1 MHALRVSA
9 RREVVQRESVRA
21 RKPKDVAAL
30 VDSFRR
36 LAAHESSAPSQSS
49 RGSESSWMSEEEP
62 IIKQEWLRKLG
73 EQVKSWHRRVFV
85 LTKKGLLYFKDELAL
100 QAGTPLGRL
109 RFCDMIVLTGAGAVA
124 APLPRGLYAL
134 LGLNHVFSVHSES
147 RTYVISAQSQK
158 SQLDWV
164 TQINRAHREFH
175 EQSRLKDSLI
185 GQIWRAGGDPHV
197 FSVAQDLTK
206 AGSSVDEVLNG
217 IVLYLADQLAIDVA
231 KARRDLWLART
242 FAAWKAYRAW
252 SQQRKAPTLTLARP
266 AQLANANAQAQ
277 QQQQQQPP
285 PLSPLPLLPPPPPQ
299 QQQQQQQQ
307 QQKQQQRRLREQ
319 SSAREFFKATSSRLS
334 LRSAKRAQAAA

>member
-1 MHALRVSA
+1 MLALRASA
-9 RREVVQRESVRA
+9 RRDGAQRESVRA

-30 VDSFRR
+30 VESFRR
-36 LAAHESSAPSQSS
+36 LAAHESSAPTQSS
-49 RGSESSWMSEEEP
+49 RESESSWTSEEEP
-62 IIKQEWLRKLG
+62 IIKQDWLRKLG

-85 LTKKGLLYFKDELAL
+85 LTKKGLLYFKDEIAL
-100 QAGTPLGRL
+100 QTGTPPLGRL
-109 RFCDMIVLTGAGAVA
+109 RFCDMIVLTGADGVA

-164 TQINRAHREFH
+164 SQINRAHREFH

-206 AGSSVDEVLNG
+206 AGSSVNEVLNG
-217 IVLYLADQLAIDVA
+217 IVHYLADQLSIDVA
-231 KARRDLWLART
+231 EARRMLWLRRT

-252 SQQRKAPTLTLARP
+252 SLQRKAPTLTLVRP
-266 AQLANANAQAQ
+266 AQLAPANSQAQ
-277 QQQQQQPP
+277 
-285 PLSPLPLLPPPPPQ
+285 PLSPLPQ
-299 QQQQQQQQ
+299 QQD
-307 QQKQQQRRLREQ
+307 QKQQQRRLREH